1 MAQHHFYPHFSYI
14 SSITNSTQA
23 IVTFTDTHDFT
34 PGEIVS
40 FRVGRQFGMYEI
52 NNQKGKVILKDDTS
66 IVVDIDTS
74 TWNTF
79 SLSNLDEPGTSPP
92 VCVPSSSSVV
102 PFEYNPMV
110 NIQDAFDNRID

>member
-14 SSITNSTQA
+14 SDISNSTQA
-23 IVTFTDTHDFT
+23 VVTFTAIHDFT

-40 FRVGRQFGMYEI
+40 FRVGKQFGMYEI
-52 NNQKGKVILKDDTS
+52 NNQRAKVILKDDTS
-66 IVVDIDTS
+66 IVTDIDTS
-74 TWNTF
+74 TWNSF
-79 SLSNLDEPGTSPP
+79 SLDNLNTPGTSPP

-110 NIQDAFDNRID
+110 NIEDAFDNRIH